1 MARVKRGVT
10 AHRRHKK
17 VLKLTK
23 GHRGS
28 KHLLYRRAH
37 ESMLHAL
44 TYAYR
49 HRRELKGDMRR
60 LWIVRIGAAAREHGI
75 SYSQLMHGL
84 KLANIELDRKVLAEL
99 AMNEPSTFAQLAE
112 AAKSQVSAPVAA

>member
-10 AHRRHKK
+10 THRRHLK

-23 GHRGS
+23 GHRGTNHS
-28 KHLLYRRAH
+28 IYRRAH

-44 TYAYR
+44 AYSYR

-60 LWIVRIGAAAREHGI
+60 LWIIRIGAAARENGL
-75 SYSQLMHGL
+75 SYSRLMHGL
-84 KLANIELDRKVLAEL
+84 KLANVGIDRKILADL
-99 AMNEPSTFAQLAE
+99 AMNDPSAFTEIATTAKAQA
-112 AAKSQVSAPVAA
+112 VSA